1 MTHRPAPGESES
13 DNTPEFDTVTLR
25 RPARRSRATVEC
37 VEVMHL
43 RCFVAVAE
51 ELNFS
56 AAARRLHMA
65 TPPLSQRIR
74 DLERELGQR
83 LFERDTHSIAL
94 TPAGTALLPF
104 ARDALDQFGSIPWRL
119 RMATRV
125 QRSTVLIGIPPG
137 LNPELRAR
145 VSALADRVQGLFN
158 LQRWPGNTQ
167 ALVASVREGRLA
179 LALAR
184 LPFSDPALDLI
195 NVMSERMGAAVPA
208 DRFAGRNAVALADL
222 ADLAY
227 IPPPKE
233 IRPPYFEVLDQALTE
248 HGIRNRITLTATG
261 YAGISEVI
269 SKGSAFCISI
279 LEPESPMRG
288 YSIENVTVLPFT
300 DFHASLD
307 TALVWRRERADG
319 DLKELVTAACDVF
332 GEPVRR
338 RSDSRKSPSG
348 KSR

>member
-1 MTHRPAPGESES
+1 MTHLPAPGEPES
-13 DNTPEFDTVTLR
+13 DNTPEFDTATLR

-37 VEVMHL
+37 VEVLHL

-65 TPPLSQRIR
+65 TPPLSQHIR

-83 LFERDTHSIAL
+83 LFERDTHCIAL

-104 ARDALDQFGSIPWRL
+104 ARDVLDQFGSIPWRL
-119 RMATRV
+119 RAATRV

-208 DRFAGRNAVALADL
+208 DRFAGRDAVALADL

-233 IRPPYFEVLDQALTE
+233 IRPPYFEVLDQALTA

-300 DFHASLD
+300 DFHPSLD
-307 TALVWRRERADG
+307 TALVWRRDRADG

-338 RSDSRKSPSG
+338 RSDSRRSPSR